1 MEAEAF
7 FSRVREAARAGQA
20 YRVTADSDS
29 RQTGGRPRA
38 GYGGAGDDPVAR
50 LAAEVELVGG
60 RAQVVADFAEARAAL
75 ERLLEQFAPRQAL
88 CWRHPVL
95 ERVGLAEILAA
106 RGVGR
111 LDYDSLVQLEPA
123 ERRQKMLAADLGI
136 SSTTLAV
143 AETGTLAVASGP
155 GQERLASLA
164 PPRHVALVAA
174 DQIVPDLFD
183 LFGEG
188 PLAIRPESL
197 PSNWTLITG
206 PSKTGDL
213 ELKLTTGVHGPGEWH
228 VIVVRE
234 LPEKGVGNFER

>member
-7 FSRVREAARAGQA
+7 LSRVREAARAGQA

-29 RQTGGRPRA
+29 RRADGWPRV
-38 GYGGAGDDPVAR
+38 GYCGAGDDPVAR
-50 LAAEVELVGG
+50 LAAEIDLVGG
-60 RAQVVADFAEARAAL
+60 RAQIVADFVQARSAL

-95 ERVGLAEILAA
+95 ERVGLAEVLAA
-106 RGVGR
+106 RGVEC
-111 LDYDSLVQLEPA
+111 LDFESLSQLEPA
-123 ERRQKMLAADLGI
+123 ERRRQMLAAEIGI
-136 SSTTLAV
+136 SSTTVAV

-164 PPRHVALVAA
+164 PPTHVAVVAA

-183 LFGEG
+183 LFGDG
-188 PLAIRPESL
+188 PLALRPESM

-228 VIVVRE
+228 VIVVRGE
-234 LPEKGVGNFER
+234 